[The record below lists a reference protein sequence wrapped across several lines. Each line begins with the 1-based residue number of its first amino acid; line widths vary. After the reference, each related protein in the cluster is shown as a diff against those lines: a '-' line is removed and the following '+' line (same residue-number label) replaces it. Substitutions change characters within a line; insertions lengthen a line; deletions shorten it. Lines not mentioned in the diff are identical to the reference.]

1 MSEAPN
7 IFFKIIAEDSY
18 SEAFKKIEEKTAS
31 FEKTHDKATERVKT
45 NNKKIK
51 ASNEKIKSSFDNI
64 KNSISGMVGAFI
76 GIGAMK
82 KGFQDFAYFDK
93 YVQKIQA
100 IQHLSTES
108 TKKIREQIL
117 TTSTLTGMSAT
128 QLASSGTILATAG
141 VKVEEYGNYLMGASQ
156 VLKSAREE
164 LNMSDITQF
173 FAVIKQNFPDAE
185 VSDMKDSIVWMLDKV
200 PNISFLELQNSLQ
213 RSAPIAKAMG
223 ISLKELLATESQQI
237 VNIGGARASTQMA
250 SLLKELR
257 AKKDAVAEGFK
268 IDIDFEKPDA
278 LINFLNDL
286 SFKFKDVKDEQKKIA
301 TIQNVLGTGEVSMTL
316 ISYLDDIEKINK
328 LHKELKMD
336 SKGFAEN
343 VSKGMDNTAIDN
355 YRKIL
360 ANIEQIFLNIGNIV
374 NEIAI
379 PDALIKGLEGINFV
393 LETVIELISS
403 IKKGFSG
410 FVFDAFADKKFEKR
424 SEIAMGKIRQEQV
437 QAIPERVE
445 KIKEMMKIQEIKQ
458 NFKIENFVS
467 QNQESIKLA
476 NQEIKITL
484 DNQGA
489 VPISIRDTD
498 TDNKNAKINID
509 RRNFF
514 NK

>member
-7 IFFKIIAEDSY
+7 IFFRIIAEDGY

-31 FEKTHDKATERVKT
+31 FEKTHDKATEKVKK
-45 NNKKIK
+45 NNEKIK
-51 ASNEKIKSSFDNI
+51 SSNEKIKSSFDNI
-64 KNSISGMVGAFI
+64 KSSVSGMVGAFI

-100 IQHLSTES
+100 IQHLSKES
-108 TKKIREQIL
+108 TKQVREQIL

-141 VKVEEYGNYLMGASQ
+141 IKIEEYGDYLMGASQ
-156 VLKSAREE
+156 VFKSAREE
-164 LNMSDITQF
+164 LDMSSITQF
-173 FAVIKQNFPDAE
+173 FAVIKQNFPEAE
-185 VSDMKDSIVWMLDKV
+185 VNDMKDSIVWMLDKV
-200 PNISFLELQNSLQ
+200 PNISFLELQNSLA
-213 RSAPIAKAMG
+213 RSASIAKAMG
-223 ISLKELLATESQQI
+223 ISLKELLAVESQQV

-250 SLLKELR
+250 GLLKELR
-257 AKKDAVAEGFK
+257 AKKDKVSEGFA
-268 IDIDFEKPDA
+268 IEIDFEKPDG

-301 TIQNVLGTGEVSMTL
+301 TIQSVLGTGEVSTTL
-316 ISYLDDIEKINK
+316 LSYLDDIEKINK

-360 ANIEQIFLNIGNIV
+360 ANIEQIFLNIGNVV

-379 PDALIKGLEGINFV
+379 PDTLIKALEGVNFV
-393 LETVIELISS
+393 LETIIEVISLV
-403 IKKGFSG
+403 KKGFTG
-410 FVFDAFADKKFEKR
+410 LVFNAFEDKRFEKR
-424 SEIAMGKIRQEQV
+424 SEIAKQETRNQ
-437 QAIPERVE
+437 QIEAIPERIE
-445 KIKEMMKIQEIKQ
+445 KIKEVMKIQEMKQ
-458 NFKIENFVS
+458 DFKIEDFVS
-467 QNQESIKLA
+467 QDQQSIKLE

-484 DNQGA
+484 DNQGSIP
-489 VPISIRDTD
+489 VSIRDTN
-498 TDNKNAKINID
+498 TDNKNAKISID
-509 RRNFF
+509 KRNFF